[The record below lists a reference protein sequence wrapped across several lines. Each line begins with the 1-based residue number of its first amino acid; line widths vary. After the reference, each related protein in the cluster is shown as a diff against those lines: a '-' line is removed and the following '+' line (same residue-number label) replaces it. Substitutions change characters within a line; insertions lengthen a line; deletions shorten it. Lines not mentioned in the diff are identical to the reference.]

1 MKMNITK
8 NNDEEISI
16 AFSAKYMMEALNAL
30 NTEEIELSFVGEVKP
45 IVIKNTKDDGLL
57 QLVVP
62 IRTY

>member
-1 MKMNITK
+1 MYQTIKYEVKENIGYVTI
-8 NNDEEISI
+8 NRP
-16 AFSAKYMMEALNAL
+16 EALNAL

-45 IVIKNTKDDGLL
+45 ITIKNTKEDGLI